1 MPTAARRLGL
11 APSLVG
17 YRRHWLIP
25 DAVAGLTLAAI
36 AISESMGYAKIAGM
50 PAITGLYTGLLPVVG
65 FALLGSSRKLVV
77 GADSATA
84 AILFAGLSGLGV
96 AGVVPGSAKW
106 VALASA
112 VALLAGLLVFLIG
125 IARLGAI
132 ANFLSR
138 SALLGLF
145 AGIGISVAVSQL
157 GDMLG
162 LPSSGVTWHKV
173 YDIAHGLPHVSVP
186 AALTSA
192 ASLALLLGARLW
204 SRRIPGA
211 LLAVVA
217 GIAVSGVFHLSS
229 HGVAVVG
236 QLNGGLPKAG
246 LPDAPWTELERLWVP
261 IAAIAVIAL
270 TQSAATSRSQAAVD
284 GVDVDDSADLRGLGL
299 ANIISGLGGSFPV
312 SGSPTKTRVVVEAG
326 SHSQVAQLASAGV
339 TLIVLVSATGLIALL
354 PSAVLAAVVFVIGV
368 DLVDLGKLR
377 RVAAVRRDEFAVAVL
392 TGVCVLAFGVEVGM
406 AAAVLL
412 SLAVLIGRV
421 YRPYTAVL
429 VPASPPGSSEALHEA
444 APLPGVVTAPGL
456 VVFRFGARLFY
467 ANVHSFYRTVLGL
480 ITGASPPLDW
490 LVLDLRAVGDIDY
503 TAAETLIQL
512 HREVSSRGIRLV
524 LAGVDEET
532 RELLDRLGLLTVFG
546 ADNVYERIREPI
558 EEFASRRR
566 P

>member
-1 MPTAARRLGL
+1 MGGGGQRQWL

-17 YRRHWLIP
+17 YRRRWLAP
-25 DAVAGLTLAAI
+25 DFVAGLTLAAI

-50 PAITGLYTGLLPVVG
+50 PPVTGLYTGLLPVVG

-84 AILFAGLSGLGV
+84 AILFAGLSGLGI
-96 AGVVPGSAKW
+96 AGLVPGSARW
-106 VALASA
+106 VTLAAA
-112 VALLAGLLVFLIG
+112 VALIAGLVIALIG
-125 IARLGAI
+125 IARLGFV

-162 LPSSGVTWHKV
+162 LPASGVTWHKL
-173 YDIAHGLPHVSVP
+173 YDIAAGLPKISW
-186 AALTSA
+186 ADALTA
-192 ASLALLLGARLW
+192 AGALILMVGARLV
-204 SRRIPGA
+204 SRRIPAA

-217 GIAVSGVFHLSS
+217 GIAVSAAADLSS
-229 HGVAVVG
+229 HGVALVG
-236 QLNGGLPKAG
+236 QLSGGLPTLA
-246 LPDAPWTELERLWVP
+246 LPGAPWSEITRLAGP

-270 TQSAATSRSQAAVD
+270 TQSAATSRSQAAAD
-284 GVDVDDSADLRGLGL
+284 GEDVDDNADLRGLGL
-299 ANIISGLGGSFPV
+299 ANVVSGLGGSFPV

-326 SHSQVAQLASAGV
+326 SHSQIAQLVSAGL
-339 TLIVLVSATGLIALL
+339 TLVVLLFATGLIALL
-354 PSAVLAAVVFVIGV
+354 PSAVLAAVVFLIGI
-368 DLVDLGKLR
+368 DLVDLAKLR
-377 RVAAVRRDEFAVAVL
+377 RVAVLRRDEFAVAVL
-392 TGVCVLAFGVEVGM
+392 TCLFVLGFGVEAGM

-429 VPASPPGSSEALHEA
+429 VPATPPESPDVLHEA
-444 APLPGVVTAPGL
+444 VPRPGVVTLPGL

-467 ANVHSFYRTVLGL
+467 ANVHPFYRTVIGL
-480 ITGASPPLDW
+480 LVGASPPVEW

-503 TAAETLIQL
+503 TAAEMLIQL
-512 HREVSSRGIRLV
+512 HREVSARQIRLV

-532 RELLDRLGLLTVFG
+532 RTLLDHLGLLEVFG
-546 ADNVYERIREPI
+546 APNVYERVRQPN
-558 EEFASRRR
+558 EEFSARGRR
-566 P
+566 